1 MPLLGHNKHFWNMSK
16 SWISVFFVKL
26 SALTGSQQ
34 ANKTKKK
41 RGLFVH
47 AAVHPQL
54 YITLHDF
61 SPDAHI
67 HIVSLSMFSI

>member
-1 MPLLGHNKHFWNMSK
+1 M
-16 SWISVFFVKL
+16 
-26 SALTGSQQ
+26 
-34 ANKTKKK
+34 
-41 RGLFVH
+41 H
-47 AAVHPQL
+47 AAMHPQL